1 MRKNSSGVSPVIGVI
16 LMVGITIVMGVII
29 ADFIFGLTDRL
40 ETSADA
46 NVNFNQNLHWNGS
59 GNYYYN
65 VTSSVISMQG
75 SDYLAVTAPTS
86 DSAEFIVTRVGSDAP
101 SADVVV
107 PSEVDYAPDNP
118 SGSPSIE
125 SVDDGRLLIRAGDR
139 VKVTKLQ
146 AGDVV
151 QVYGGVDGEETL
163 VVEYTVQDVVPEAY
177 EP

>member
-1 MRKNSSGVSPVIGVI
+1 MKKKSSGVSPVIGVVI
-16 LMVGITIVMGVII
+16 MVAITIIMGVII
-29 ADFIFGLTDRL
+29 AEFVFGLTDRF
-40 ETSADA
+40 EPSASA
-46 NVNFNQNLHWNGS
+46 NLNFNQNLHWDGS

-65 VTSSVISMQG
+65 VTATVSSMQG

-86 DSAEFIVTRVGSDAP
+86 DSADFIVTRIGSDAP

-107 PSEVDYAPDNP
+107 PSDVGYAPDSP

-139 VKVTKLQ
+139 VKVTRLQ

-151 QVYGGVDGEETL
+151 QIYGGVDGEETL

-177 EP
+177 KP